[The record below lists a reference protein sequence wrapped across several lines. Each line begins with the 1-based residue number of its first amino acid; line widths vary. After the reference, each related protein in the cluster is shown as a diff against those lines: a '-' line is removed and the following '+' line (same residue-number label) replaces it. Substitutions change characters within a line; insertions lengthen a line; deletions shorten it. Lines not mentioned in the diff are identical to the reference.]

1 MATTTLTGTTGN
13 DILNAPG
20 SVSAEVVG
28 LQGADTITLTVKA
41 DEARGGLGDDS
52 ITLAGVSSV
61 ENTVTAGS
69 GNDTIFVNT
78 ASTTI
83 GGSLGLNEGNDL
95 FNNTSV
101 QVIGA
106 SIGGN
111 AGDDTITLLANVTNS
126 AVGGG
131 KNADDLNFSAG
142 TFTTSTVNGGA
153 GADTITMNAGTFNI
167 STIQSGDGH
176 DRIAASAATFGTAI
190 VGLGKGLDSIALG
203 AQSTLTVAGGAG
215 ADTVNFVGAFAGG
228 GIFGDGLNQ
237 TVSSSGGGGNDLIG
251 STGTTFGEVAAI
263 SIYGASG
270 ADTIRFNSGS
280 TGFAFI
286 VDGGFG
292 ADLIGASAAG
302 MGFSASTLAGGD
314 GNDTIVLNEMATQ
327 GGSVI
332 LGGAGAD
339 SIALFTQAGVSGSIN
354 GGAGADTINM
364 ASGLLGFN
372 QTALATING
381 GAGADVIRFSV
392 ASGGIQTLTSLTA
405 GNITG
410 QTAYHGAVVYEAGDI
425 IQYNNTAIS
434 TTGAAWAGAGG
445 QILIVTSITAL
456 TISAAANGANYS
468 AQSAGSISV
477 FSDGTD
483 TYFFINANNNSATFN
498 FIVTGADLT
507 TTTAV
512 GLVNEGSSNFGFTVD
527 AVSGTAGN
535 AAASGVEI
543 TLL

>member
-1 MATTTLTGTTGN
+1 MATTTIAGTTGN

-20 SVSAEVVG
+20 TLSTEMVG
-28 LQGADTITLTVKA
+28 LQGNDTITLALA
-41 DEARGGLGDDS
+41 DDETSAGLGDDS
-52 ITLAGVSSV
+52 ITLAGVATV
-61 ENTVTAGS
+61 TNTVVSGA

-83 GGSLGLNEGNDL
+83 GGSLGLNEGDDL
-95 FNNTSV
+95 FNNSSV

-111 AGDDTITLLANVTNS
+111 AGADTITLLANVTNS

-131 KNADDLNFSAG
+131 KNADNLNFSAG
-142 TFTTSTVNGGA
+142 TFTTTTVNGGA
-153 GADTITMNAGTFNI
+153 GADTLVLNAGTFNI
-167 STIQSGDGH
+167 TTVQSGDGH
-176 DRIAASAATFGTAI
+176 DRIAASAAVFGTSI
-190 VGLGKGLDSIALG
+190 VTMGRGLDSIALG
-203 AQSTLTVAGGAG
+203 AQSTATVAGGSG
-215 ADTVNFVGAFAGG
+215 ADTVNLVGAFAGG
-228 GIFGDGLNQ
+228 GIFGDGLGQ

-251 STGTTFGEVAAI
+251 ATSVTFGEVAAI

-270 ADTIRFNSGS
+270 ADTISFASGS

-292 ADLIGASAAG
+292 ADLIGISG
-302 MGFSASTLAGGD
+302 GGLGFSASTLAGGD
-314 GNDTIVLNEMATQ
+314 GNDTIVIGEMATQ
-327 GGSVI
+327 GGSVV
-332 LGGAGAD
+332 LGGNGAD
-339 SIALFTQAGVSGSIN
+339 SIALFTQGTVSSSIN
-354 GGAGADTINM
+354 GGAGADTINL
-364 ASGLLGFN
+364 ASGLLGGSFT
-372 QTALATING
+372 QTTSING
-381 GAGADVIRFSV
+381 GSGADVIIFNV
-392 ASGGIQTLTSLTA
+392 DGGGIQTLTSLTA
-405 GNITG
+405 GNVTG
-410 QTAYHGAVVYEAGDI
+410 QTAYHAAVTHESGDI

-468 AQSAGSISV
+468 AQSAGSVSV

-483 TYFFINANNNSATFN
+483 TYFFINSNAVSQTFN
-498 FIVTGADLT
+498 FVVDGADLT
-507 TTTAV
+507 ITTAV
-512 GLVNEGSSNFGFTVD
+512 GLVNAGATNFGFTLD

-543 TLL
+543 TLT